1 MEKVSLRNRWVGALF
16 RQLVFRYLTRLQM
29 IQFVIVFLHAFQT
42 LYYDCNYPRIIPKVK
57 LFILNFL
64 NLKSSSF
71 QLQTLNMV
79 IFFVLFGN
87 YYFYAYINKN
97 KKYQ

>member
-1 MEKVSLRNRWVGALF
+1 MSLL
-16 RQLVFRYLTRLQM
+16 FRYLTRMQM
-29 IQFVIVFLHAFQT
+29 IQFVIVFLHALQT
-42 LYYDCNYPRIIPKVK
+42 LYYDCNYPRIIPKVR
-57 LFILNFL
+57 LLNGIFII
-64 NLKSSSF
+64 KSSQF

-87 YYFYAYINKN
+87 YYFYAYINKK